1 MSLEIPESISTDARN
16 CSFAIV
22 ASRYNQELVDLLLD
36 NVLKNLTQA
45 GVEEDAIELIRV
57 PGSHEIPYTI
67 SMLAEPMHF
76 DCLIALGVIIAG
88 ETDHHEIIAQS
99 SSLAIQQIAI
109 DTHTPIINGIIT
121 STREQAEVRCG
132 SDINRG
138 KEFALAALEM
148 AEVNS
153 RLLAWWSAQGVLEHN
168 ELPAQHEEETRDS
181 ITERESNTKNGDS

>member
-1 MSLEIPESISTDARN
+1 MSLEIPESISTDTSSR
-16 CSFAIV
+16 SFAIV

-36 NVLKNLTQA
+36 NVLKNLKQA
-45 GVEEDAIELIRV
+45 GVREDAIELIRV
-57 PGSHEIPYTI
+57 PGSHEIPYTL

-99 SSLAIQQIAI
+99 SSMAIQQIAM
-109 DTHTPIINGIIT
+109 DTHTPVINGIIT
-121 STREQAEVRCG
+121 ATREQAEVRCG
-132 SDINRG
+132 SEVNRG

-148 AEVNS
+148 AEVNN
-153 RLLAWWSAQGVLEHN
+153 RLLAWWSTHGVLENN
-168 ELPAQHEEETRDS
+168 EFTGQHDGETRGS